1 MTVTL
6 SSRTDSRC
14 KLARLPGAALLC
26 ALSLLGCGAT
36 EPPLYQG
43 YVEGEFVRVAVPYS
57 GKLEK
62 LQVRRGQIIAGG
74 APLFVLEQE
83 NEAAARREAEARLR
97 AAEARLANLKS
108 GKRPEELDVI
118 KAQKAQAIA
127 AAQLSASELKRDEK
141 LLANGFIAPE
151 RLDTRVAT
159 KKGDRARVAELT
171 HQLKTAELAGRDE
184 EIRAAAAE
192 SDAARARLEQQSWR
206 LAQKTA
212 KAGKAALVFDTLYS
226 EGEWVPAGSPVVSLL
241 PPGNVKLR
249 FFVPETII
257 GKLVLGQAV
266 EARCDGCGAAIA
278 ARISYIS
285 PQPEF
290 TPPVIYSNESRT
302 KLVFLVEAE
311 PSAQDA
317 ARLHPGQPLDV
328 RLQ

>member
-1 MTVTL
+1 MPNPRPHAKT
-6 SSRTDSRC
+6 SI
-14 KLARLPGAALLC
+14 ARLAGAALLC

-43 YVEGEFVRVAVPYS
+43 YVEGEFVRVAVPFS

-83 NEAAARREAEARLR
+83 NEAAALHEAEARLR

-118 KAQKAQAIA
+118 KAQMDQAVA

-141 LLANGFIAPE
+141 LLANGFIAPD

-159 KKGDRARVAELT
+159 KKGDRARVAELA
-171 HQLKTAELAGRDE
+171 HQLKTAQLAGRDE

-192 SDAARARLEQQSWR
+192 SDAARAQLDQQSWR

-212 KAGKAALVFDTLYS
+212 RAGKAALMFDTLYS
-226 EGEWVPAGSPVVSLL
+226 EGEWVPAGSPVV
-241 PPGNVKLR
+241 
-249 FFVPETII
+249 T
-257 GKLVLGQAV
+257 A
-266 EARCDGCGAAIA
+266 A
-278 ARISYIS
+278 AR
-285 PQPEF
+285 
-290 TPPVIYSNESRT
+290 
-302 KLVFLVEAE
+302 
-311 PSAQDA
+311 
-317 ARLHPGQPLDV
+317 
-328 RLQ
+328 

>member
-1 MTVTL
+1 M
-6 SSRTDSRC
+6 
-14 KLARLPGAALLC
+14 
-26 ALSLLGCGAT
+26 
-36 EPPLYQG
+36 
-43 YVEGEFVRVAVPYS
+43 
-57 GKLEK
+57 
-62 LQVRRGQIIAGG
+62 
-74 APLFVLEQE
+74 
-83 NEAAARREAEARLR
+83 R

-159 KKGDRARVAELT
+159 KEGDRARVAELA
-171 HQLKTAELAGRDE
+171 HQLKTAQLAGRDE

-192 SDAARARLEQQSWR
+192 SDAARAQLEQQSWR

-212 KAGKAALVFDTLYS
+212 KATEAALVFDTLYS

-241 PPGNVKLR
+241 PPANVKLR
-249 FFVPETII
+249 FFVPETVV
-257 GKLVLGQAV
+257 GKLSLGHAV
-266 EARCDGCGAAIA
+266 EARCDGCAAPIA
-278 ARISYIS
+278 AKISYIS

-311 PSAQDA
+311 PGAQDA
-317 ARLHPGQPLDV
+317 ARLHPGQPLGV